1 MFRFLTCLL
10 VLFAAFAVAVAGPAP
25 APEEYAALKAKFLAG
40 DADLDYS
47 KLRLGHA
54 ASPDYH
60 PNSPDSLIRRKAVQN
75 ALEAGQ
81 FGEAKTLVEHWVD
94 EDFLNPFAHLGAVR
108 VYKELGDAPKLAF
121 HDAVVDGLF
130 ASICRA
136 DEGESVR
143 RPCRVLSIDE
153 QHFYLVMN
161 GMMVDGEY
169 GQTCHDGQPCQVYEV
184 TKMNTNRHYTLY
196 FDISLP
202 LAWQEVR
209 RKKAAAPLSQ
219 KP

>member
-1 MFRFLTCLL
+1 MMRYLAFLL
-10 VLFAAFAVAVAGPAP
+10 VLFAASAMAAPAP
-25 APEEYAALKAKFLAG
+25 TPEEYAALKAKLIGG
-40 DADLDYS
+40 DADVDYFE
-47 KLRLGHA
+47 LRLGHA

-75 ALEAGQ
+75 ALEASK
-81 FGEAKTLVEHWVD
+81 FDEAKTLVEHWLS
-94 EDFLNPFAHLGAVR
+94 EEFLNPFAHLGAIR
-108 VYKELGDAPKLAF
+108 IYKELGDAQKLAF
-121 HDAVVDGLF
+121 HNAVVDGLY

-169 GQTCHDGQPCQVYEV
+169 GQECHDGQPCQVYEV
-184 TKMNTNRHYTLY
+184 TKMSTNRKYTLY

-202 LAWQEVR
+202 LAWQEAR
-209 RKKAAAPLSQ
+209 RREAAAAPVSQ

>member
-1 MFRFLTCLL
+1 MMRYLAFLL
-10 VLFAAFAVAVAGPAP
+10 VLFAASAMATPAP
-25 APEEYAALKAKFLAG
+25 TPEEYAALKAKLLGG
-40 DADLDYS
+40 DAGVDYFA
-47 KLRLGHA
+47 LRLGHA

-75 ALEAGQ
+75 ALEAKQ
-81 FGEAKTLVEHWVD
+81 FDEAKALVEHWLD
-94 EDFLNPFAHLGAVR
+94 EEFLNPFAHLGAIR
-108 VYKELGDAPKLAF
+108 VYKELGDAQKLAF
-121 HDAVVDGLF
+121 HNAVVDGLF

-161 GMMVDGEY
+161 GMMVDGQY
-169 GQTCHDGQPCQVYEV
+169 GQACFDEQPCEVYEV
-184 TKMNTNRHYTLY
+184 TKMNTNRKYTLY

-202 LAWQEVR
+202 LAWQDAR
-209 RKKAAAPLSQ
+209 RKEAAAASVSQ

>member
-1 MFRFLTCLL
+1 MMRYLAFLL
-10 VLFAAFAVAVAGPAP
+10 VLFAASAMATPAP
-25 APEEYAALKAKFLAG
+25 TPEEYAALKAKLLGG
-40 DADLDYS
+40 DAGVDYFA
-47 KLRLGHA
+47 LRLGHA

-75 ALEAGQ
+75 ALEAKQ
-81 FGEAKTLVEHWVD
+81 FDEAKALVEHWLD
-94 EDFLNPFAHLGAVR
+94 EEFLNPFAHLGAIR
-108 VYKELGDAPKLAF
+108 VYKELGDAQKLAF
-121 HDAVVDGLF
+121 HNAVVDGLF

-161 GMMVDGEY
+161 GMMVDGQY
-169 GQTCHDGQPCQVYEV
+169 GRACFDEQPCEVYEV
-184 TKMNTNRHYTLY
+184 TKMNTNRKYTLY

-202 LAWQEVR
+202 LAWQDAR
-209 RKKAAAPLSQ
+209 RKEAAAAPVSQ

>member
-1 MFRFLTCLL
+1 MKRYLAFLL
-10 VLFAAFAVAVAGPAP
+10 VLFAASALAAPAP
-25 APEEYAALKAKFLAG
+25 TPEEYAALKAKLLDG
-40 DADLDYS
+40 DAAVDYYA
-47 KLRLGHA
+47 LRLGHA

-60 PNSPDSLIRRKAVQN
+60 PNSPDSLVRRKAVQN
-75 ALEAGQ
+75 ALEAKK
-81 FGEAKTLVEHWVD
+81 FEEAKTLVEHWLS
-94 EDFLNPFAHLGAVR
+94 EEFLNPFAHLGAAR
-108 VYKELGDAPKLAF
+108 VYKELGDAQKLAF
-121 HDAVVDGLF
+121 HEAVVDGIF

-136 DEGESVR
+136 DEGVSTR

-169 GQTCHDGQPCQVYEV
+169 GRECHDGQPCQVYEV
-184 TKMNTNRHYTLY
+184 TKMNTNQQYTLY

-202 LAWQEVR
+202 LAWQEAR
-209 RKKAAAPLSQ
+209 RKDAAAAAATQ

>member
-1 MFRFLTCLL
+1 MMRYLAFVL
-10 VLFAAFAVAVAGPAP
+10 VLFAASAMATPAP
-25 APEEYAALKAKFLAG
+25 TPEEYAALKAKLLGG
-40 DADLDYS
+40 DAGVDYFA
-47 KLRLGHA
+47 LRLGHA

-75 ALEAGQ
+75 ALEAKQ
-81 FGEAKTLVEHWVD
+81 FDEAKALVEHWLD
-94 EDFLNPFAHLGAVR
+94 EEFLNPFAHLGAIR
-108 VYKELGDAPKLAF
+108 VYKELGDAQKLAF
-121 HDAVVDGLF
+121 HNAVVDGLF

-161 GMMVDGEY
+161 GMMVDGQY
-169 GQTCHDGQPCQVYEV
+169 GRACFDEQPCEVYEV
-184 TKMNTNRHYTLY
+184 TKMNTNRKYTLY

-202 LAWQEVR
+202 LAWQDAR
-209 RKKAAAPLSQ
+209 RKEAAAAPVSQ